1 MSNYIML
8 KNPLSEPEII
18 LKFVRKTFLTEIK
31 FDRKISNLIRNFLLY
46 FDRVG
51 WLNPKK
57 DNFTL
62 KFLINSPGN
71 YETIPHWNL
80 DYTLA
85 AIIIVEFFKKIVW
98 TKFPILLAFG
108 QKN

>member
-1 MSNYIML
+1 MLFFFIFTPPPEIGCLLLHPMSNYIML
-8 KNPLSEPEII
+8 KNPLSEPEIV

-31 FDRKISNLIRNFLLY
+31 FY
-46 FDRVG
+46 FDPVG

-85 AIIIVEFFKKIVW
+85 AIIVEFLKK
-98 TKFPILLAFG
+98 LSG
-108 QKN
+108 QNFRSF

>member
-1 MSNYIML
+1 ML

-18 LKFVRKTFLTEIK
+18 FKFVRKTFLTEIK

-46 FDRVG
+46 FDPVG

-85 AIIIVEFFKKIVW
+85 AIIVEFFKKIVW